1 MVLISG
7 YNFRVTGRKTG
18 AREVTT
24 KTITFGMIAL
34 MKRHTK
40 ITSFYVD
47 ASLKVLEGA

>member
-18 AREVTT
+18 ARGVTT

-34 MKRHTK
+34 MKRRTK
-40 ITSFYVD
+40 ITSFYVEL
-47 ASLKVLEGA
+47 SLKVFKGA